1 MPDDICDQL
10 EEVRTIT
17 FTLKKKIKIEHYKG
31 DSGFD
36 FKIDGVEEF
45 ELLNYIISD
54 ETMDKDHK
62 WLKEHFQVDSKT
74 EWKILYARI

>member
-36 FKIDGVEEF
+36 FKIDGVDEF
-45 ELLNYIISD
+45 ELLNYP
-54 ETMDKDHK
+54 KK
-62 WLKEHFQVDSKT
+62 
-74 EWKILYARI
+74 